1 MEVRNVIG
9 STQKG
14 FVKKPASGIQRLLVA
29 TQRGLSKSI
38 SKTLGKNQVAKNQSA
53 RSAEPQSDAGIAQP
67 IAKSGVAAAKSVS
80 KSNVALDSIRVAFA
94 TGLYKTKAGVLGQR
108 LLDDNR
114 EALRTYL
121 TVQLRSSNGAADAL
135 LAIEDALE
143 HGSTEQFKRG
153 PSQRAAL
160 YLAAKNH
167 VEMERLLGDL
177 EPPTLQAVPWEPTP
191 PGRAEGWGRA
201 LDEMRFGLGEAESEL
216 LMLRHASALNDAETA
231 YVLGIDK
238 GEVGRVAE
246 AALGFA
252 KLLLEGVFDDDL
264 PELEEV
270 LKDAFRVMPPTPA
283 EIAAAAKPAV
293 VPLAPGILIGDRY
306 ELEEKLGGGEFA
318 YVYKA
323 RDVRV
328 PGHVVALKL
337 LHRVARTHAARE
349 GAIREL
355 SLIASAF
362 HPSLVQFKDHG
373 WFEER
378 LWFVMPFYEGD
389 LLLSRIN
396 EGPLDLDEAL
406 GHFEGLARGLSTL
419 HAAGIRHQDI
429 KPENIFLV
437 EMQNERLPILLDL
450 GVASPSGDMAL
461 AGTPM
466 YFPPE
471 VAGRIFDEEHPVP
484 LTPKADVFALAL
496 SFLHAIEEPDLG
508 DLEGVEVDD
517 FLKKRAEQSPAGPRT
532 SANQFLVEP
541 FTRWLAS
548 HPDQRPTAHELAEE
562 IAALRASRGG
572 QVVKRAV
579 AVPTGLRT
587 AAVVLAMVTLLLLAT
602 LVSDTPARPI
612 QVVTGPAAASVE
624 GEPAAAAPVLESDQV
639 RLLQSRLNTEETRVL
654 ELEEELTNLRR
665 RQLGLSPR
673 PRR

>member
-1 MEVRNVIG
+1 MELRNVLG

-14 FVKKPASGIQRLLVA
+14 FEKKPASGIQRLLAA
-29 TQRGLSKSI
+29 TQRGLGKSV
-38 SKTLGKNQVAKNQSA
+38 SKTLGKGRVA
-53 RSAEPQSDAGIAQP
+53 RSAEARQQETRQRGT
-67 IAKSGVAAAKSVS
+67 AAKSSIATPVAR
-80 KSNVALDSIRVAFA
+80 SNVALDSIRVAFA

-114 EALRTYL
+114 EALRAYL
-121 TVQLRSSNGAADAL
+121 TVQLRSSAAATDAL
-135 LAIEDALE
+135 IALEDALE

-177 EPPTLQAVPWEPTP
+177 DAPTLQAVPWEPTP
-191 PGRAEGWGRA
+191 PGRIDGWGRA
-201 LDEMRFGLGEAESEL
+201 LDEMRFGLGESESEL
-216 LMLRHASALNDAETA
+216 LMLRHTCGLNDAEAA
-231 YVLGIDK
+231 YVLGEDK
-238 GEVGRVAE
+238 REVERTAE

-252 KLLLEGVFDDDL
+252 KILLEGVWPEEL
-264 PELEEV
+264 PALEEV
-270 LKDAFRVMPPTPA
+270 LLDAFRVMPPTPA
-283 EIAAAAKPAV
+283 EIAAASKPAV

-318 YVYKA
+318 YVYRA

-378 LWFVMPFYEGD
+378 LWFVMPFYQGE
-389 LLLSRIN
+389 LLLDRIG
-396 EGPLDLDEAL
+396 EGPLDLGEAL
-406 GHFEGLARGLSTL
+406 AHFEGLARGLATL

-471 VAGRIFDEEHPVP
+471 VAGRIFDEDHPVP
-484 LTPKADVFALAL
+484 LTPKADVFALSL
-496 SFLHAIEEPDLG
+496 SLLHAIEEPDLG
-508 DLEGVEVDD
+508 DLEGVDVDE
-517 FLKKRAEQSPAGPRT
+517 FLKKRAQTSPRGPTAR
-532 SANQFLVEP
+532 AHQFLVEP
-541 FTRWLAS
+541 FARWLAP
-548 HPDQRPTAHELAEE
+548 HPDERPTAAELADE
-562 IAALRASRGG
+562 IAALRASLGG
-572 QVVKRAV
+572 TVIKRAV
-579 AVPTGLRT
+579 TVPAGVRT
-587 AAVVLAMVTLLLLAT
+587 ALVALAMVGLLLLAT

-612 QVVTGPAAASVE
+612 EVVASPAPGAVS
-624 GEPAAAAPVLESDQV
+624 APVAPVSESDRV
-639 RLLQSRLNTEETRVL
+639 RLLQRRLTTEETRVL

-665 RQLGLSPR
+665 RQLGLT
-673 PRR
+673 PRRRR